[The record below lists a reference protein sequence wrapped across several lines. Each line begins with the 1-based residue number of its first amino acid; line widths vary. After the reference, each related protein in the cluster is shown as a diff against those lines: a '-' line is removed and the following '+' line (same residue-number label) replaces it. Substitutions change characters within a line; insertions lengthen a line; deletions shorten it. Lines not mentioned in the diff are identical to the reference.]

1 MTHSDVHGVIV
12 VDKPPGVTSRR
23 VVDAVSRTLSTKT
36 VGHAGTLDPL
46 AAGVVVVCVGHATKL
61 VDFIHQQEKAYTV
74 SFLFGRSSPSDDLE
88 TELTIESDPKRPSLD
103 QVVAS
108 VSNQCGVIQQVPCVY
123 SAKKIGGK
131 RAYKLARLGQTVTLK
146 PKEVCISD
154 LEITSY
160 AWPKLELTVVCSS
173 GTFVRAVGRDIAND
187 LGTTAVM
194 ETLLR
199 TAVGPYKRTNSLP
212 LAAITPDERGQKSL
226 GGAFLPLVSAVP
238 HLSKRV
244 LTPFETD
251 HASRGGHL
259 ENTPDSVGECVAAL
273 DEEGNLVG
281 VLKKLAS
288 GGWRLRPN
296 FIDSSPHS

>member
-1 MTHSDVHGVIV
+1 MTQSNIHGVIV

-23 VVDAVSRTLSTKT
+23 VVDCVSRTLATKA

-46 AAGVVVVCVGHATKL
+46 AAGIVVVCVGNATKL
-61 VDFIHQQEKAYTV
+61 VDFIHQQMKAYSV

-88 TELTIESDPKRPSLD
+88 TELTIEKEPKCPSFD
-103 QVVAS
+103 QVVEAIR
-108 VSNQCGVIQQVPCVY
+108 NQRGVIQQLPCVY
-123 SAKKIGGK
+123 SAKKVGGK
-131 RAYKLARLGQTVTLK
+131 RAYKLARLGKPVTLK
-146 PKEVCISD
+146 PKEVRISH

-160 AWPKLELTVVCSS
+160 AWPKLELTIVCSS
-173 GTFVRAVGRDIAND
+173 GTFVRAIGRDLAEE

-194 ETLLR
+194 ETLVR
-199 TAVGPYKRTNSLP
+199 TAVGPYKLSESLP
-212 LAAITPDERGQKSL
+212 LAAITPSETGQKSL
-226 GGAFLPLVSAVP
+226 KSAFLPLVSAVP

-259 ENTPDSVGECVAAL
+259 ENTSDSVGECVAAL

>member
-23 VVDAVSRTLSTKT
+23 VVDSVSRTLSTKA

-61 VDFIHQQEKAYTV
+61 VDFIHQQEKAYSV
-74 SFLFGRSSPSDDLE
+74 SFLLGRSSPSDDLE
-88 TELTIESDPKRPSLD
+88 TELTVERDPKRPSLD
-103 QVVAS
+103 QVVTAIR
-108 VSNQCGVIQQVPCVY
+108 NQRGVIQQLPCLY
-123 SAKKIGGK
+123 SAKKVGGK
-131 RAYKLARLGQTVTLK
+131 RAYKLARLGKSVTLK
-146 PKEVCISD
+146 PKEVRISH

-160 AWPKLELTVVCSS
+160 EWPKLELSIVCSS
-173 GTFVRAVGRDIAND
+173 GTFVRAIGRDLAKE

-194 ETLLR
+194 ETLVR
-199 TAVGPYKRTNSLP
+199 TVVGPYKLSESLP
-212 LAAITPDERGQKSL
+212 LAAITPDEIGEKL
-226 GGAFLPLVSAVP
+226 IDGAFLPLISAVP
-238 HLSKRV
+238 HLSQRV
-244 LTPFETD
+244 LTPLETD

-259 ENTPDSVGECVAAL
+259 ENTVEFIDESVAAL
-273 DEEGNLVG
+273 DEDGNLVG
-281 VLKKLAS
+281 VLKVLAS